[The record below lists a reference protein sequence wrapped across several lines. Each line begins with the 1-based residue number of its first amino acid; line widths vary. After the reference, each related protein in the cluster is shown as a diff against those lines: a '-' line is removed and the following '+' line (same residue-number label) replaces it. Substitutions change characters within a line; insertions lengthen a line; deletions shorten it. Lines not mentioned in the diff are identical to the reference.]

1 MCGKDQPEEA
11 GSGNEDW
18 KLLEEKLP
26 LSISKVGDDP
36 KGNLVYNPPK
46 WASSSVDS
54 KILDLSV
61 QIISNGVL
69 LDTVKLN
76 FNSFYV
82 LGSMDECDFVYKNPQ
97 VSRKHFIMHYTR
109 SNSLVIY
116 DLNSKCGTTVNHMRL
131 QPEKY
136 YLLSA
141 GDQIRIGKAGL
152 STRSY
157 IITGHS
163 IFSDL
168 ESSRNSKRS
177 AKESDI
183 DKVKRIRKIERDL
196 EEELRSTK
204 VEESYYDTNLYMDEY
219 DEYFD
224 DTKLKT
230 KSKPSVLKKADILS
244 NLLKLQSDEVDL
256 LNNWYTLVKEATN
269 RSTDDTEPS
278 IDAELEKVRR
288 SQLNQDKIK
297 IQKQLN
303 KVRDDLEYNFKLLR
317 IASF

>member
-1 MCGKDQPEEA
+1 MCGKDHSEEA
-11 GSGNEDW
+11 GSDKEDW

-26 LSISKVGDDP
+26 LSITKVADDP
-36 KGNLVYNPPK
+36 KGHLVYNPPK
-46 WASSSVDS
+46 WASSSVDA

-76 FNSFYV
+76 FKSFYV

-131 QPEKY
+131 QPGKY

-141 GDQIRIGKAGL
+141 GDQIRIGKARM

-168 ESSRNSKRS
+168 ESTHDSKRT

-183 DKVKRIRKIERDL
+183 GKVKRIRKIEREL
-196 EEELRSTK
+196 EEELRRTN
-204 VEESYYDTNLYMDEY
+204 VDESYYDTNLYMDEY

-224 DTKLKT
+224 APKLKT
-230 KSKPSVLKKADILS
+230 KTKSTVLKKADILS
-244 NLLKLQSDEVDL
+244 NLLKLQRDEVDL
-256 LNNWYTLVKEATN
+256 LNNWYTLVNEATQGSRDHN
-269 RSTDDTEPS
+269 EPS
-278 IDAELEKVRR
+278 IDVELEKVRR

-303 KVRDDLEYNFKLLR
+303 NVRDDLEHNFKLLR

>member
-11 GSGNEDW
+11 ASDEEDW
-18 KLLEEKLP
+18 KLLDDKLP

-36 KGNLVYNPPK
+36 KGHLVYNPPK
-46 WASSSVDS
+46 WASSSVDA

-61 QIISNGVL
+61 QIVSNGVL

-163 IFSDL
+163 IFDEL
-168 ESSRNSKRS
+168 ESTQSSKRT

-183 DKVKRIRKIERDL
+183 DKVKRIRKIEREL

-204 VEESYYDTNLYMDEY
+204 VDESYYDTNLYMDEY

-224 DTKLKT
+224 DTKPKT
-230 KSKPSVLKKADILS
+230 KSKSSVLKKADILT
-244 NLLKLQSDEVDL
+244 NLLKFQRDEVDL
-256 LNNWYTLVKEATN
+256 LNNWYTLVKEATQGSKEDN
-269 RSTDDTEPS
+269 EPS

-288 SQLNQDKIK
+288 RQLNQDKAK

-303 KVRDDLEYNFKLLR
+303 KVRDELEHNFKLLR